1 MVENAIAGGV
11 LLVEDNPAD
20 QELARISIHAARLPG
35 PVRHADS
42 IGQALDL
49 IKEATPDVV
58 LLDLGL
64 PDNTGLEGILTI
76 SRTAPSVPIVV
87 LSGQEDETLAAQAVE
102 SGAQDYLVKGDY
114 SPKLLA
120 RVVRYATE
128 RKRVE
133 QQLLYTARYDTITG
147 LVNRSWFLGLL
158 EHALSRAQRDRRSLA
173 VLFLD
178 LDHFKNINDSLGHAA
193 GDMLL
198 KQVGERLQ
206 TCSRASDVVA
216 RLGGDEFMLLLE
228 NLDSTN
234 SARIVAHKVISAMQ
248 PAFIVAGVDVVIT
261 PSIGIAF
268 FPDAGEDAETLIKH
282 ADTAMYRAKAQGRNT
297 VEFFTDDMNLAVRKN
312 FELECAL
319 RRALENREFEVHYQ
333 PILDRLSNRI
343 STVEALLRWRRP
355 ADDSRDVIQIMP
367 PDSFI
372 PALERTGLIHETGEW
387 VLEEACSTCRE
398 WQHRFDPELRVS
410 VNVSPRQLSNT
421 GFTKRVQAIL
431 AATGLNPAS
440 LEIEITEQVLM
451 EKSQTN
457 VGVLTELRAL
467 GVSIAI
473 DDFGAGYSS
482 LGYLINFPFD
492 TVKLDRSFIEQ
503 VPAREDSKL
512 ITSGMLSIA
521 RGLGRRVVAEG
532 VETTAQYEFLT
543 EHQCGAFQ
551 GFLFS
556 RPLPAPQIAKLLS
569 GGAAGGMPSAE
580 DTWNDQ
586 PQVERA
592 SSL

>member
-1 MVENAIAGGV
+1 MVETKISGGV

-20 QELARISIHAARLPG
+20 RELARISIQAARLPG
-35 PVRHADS
+35 PVRHAEC
-42 IGQALDL
+42 IEQALDL
-49 IKEATPDVV
+49 IKQAAPEVV

-64 PDNTGLEGILTI
+64 PDSTGLEGILTI
-76 SRTAPSVPIVV
+76 SRTVPTVPIVV
-87 LSGQEDETLAAQAVE
+87 LSGQEDETLAVQAVE

-114 SPKLLA
+114 TPKLLA
-120 RVVRYATE
+120 RVICYAAE

-133 QQLLYTARYDTITG
+133 QQLLYTARYDAITG

-158 EHALSRAQRDRRSLA
+158 EHALNRARRDRRSLA
-173 VLFLD
+173 VLFMD

-198 KQVGERLQ
+198 KQVGERLHI
-206 TCSRASDVVA
+206 CSRVSDVVA
-216 RLGGDEFMLLLE
+216 RLGGDEFTLLLE
-228 NLDSTN
+228 NLDSPK
-234 SARIVAHKVISAMQ
+234 SARIVAQKVISAMQ
-248 PAFIVAGVDVVIT
+248 PKFTIAGVDVVIT

-282 ADTAMYRAKAQGRNT
+282 ADTAMYRAKAKGRNT
-297 VEFFTDDMNLAVRKN
+297 VEFFTDDMNLAVREN

-319 RRALENREFEVHYQ
+319 HHALKNRELEVHYQ
-333 PILDRLSNRI
+333 PIIDRLSNRI
-343 STVEALLRWRRP
+343 TVVEALLRWRRP
-355 ADDSRDVIQIMP
+355 AADSRDGVQIMP
-367 PDSFI
+367 SDHFI
-372 PALERTGLIHETGEW
+372 PALERTGLIHETGAW
-387 VLEEACSTCRE
+387 VLEEACANCRN
-398 WQHRFDPELRVS
+398 WQRRFNPELRVS
-410 VNVSPRQLSNT
+410 VNVSPRQLANT
-421 GFTKRVQAIL
+421 GFTKRVQSIL
-431 AATGLNPAS
+431 AATELDPAS

-457 VGVLTELRAL
+457 VSVLTELREL

-492 TVKLDRSFIEQ
+492 TVKLDKSFIEQ
-503 VPAREDSKL
+503 LPAREDSRL

-532 VETTAQYEFLT
+532 VETAFQYEFLT
-543 EHQCGAFQ
+543 EHQCSAFQ

-556 RPLPAPQIAKLLS
+556 RPLPAGELEKLFCDS
-569 GGAAGGMPSAE
+569 DAARMRFAG
-580 DTWNDQ
+580 
-586 PQVERA
+586 R
-592 SSL
+592 